1 MFPWKTIPVS
11 GDVMPRQKNIPR
23 KPSRGEPKR
32 HNRHDFG
39 ETGRPGN
46 QPFNTGA
53 VPLKPFLTGFWD
65 FREMV

>member
-1 MFPWKTIPVS
+1 
-11 GDVMPRQKNIPR
+11 MPRQKNIPR
-23 KPSRGEPKR
+23 KPSRGGPKR